1 MPTPGYDEAVM
12 TSSSSSSGR
21 HVPILELGRG
31 GMADVKLAVARGPAG
46 FNKLLVVKTLLAN
59 IEEDPDFVAMFLD
72 EARLAARL
80 NHPNVVVV
88 NEVGEQNGRYFLAME
103 YLDGQP
109 LQRVLARAAK
119 RGEAFPRAL
128 WLRILCD
135 ALNGLHYAH
144 ELKEFDG
151 TKLNVV
157 HRDVTPENVFI
168 TYDGVVKLVD
178 FGIAKAV
185 GRTVET
191 KMGVVKGKI
200 GYLSPEQARAGHSVI
215 DRRTDI
221 FAAGVM
227 IWEASAVRR
236 FWAGANEM
244 EILHRLN
251 TGNYDPSPRTVRP
264 EIPEALDAIC
274 RKALAHD
281 VDQRYATAAEL
292 QKDLDLYLTSGAEPR
307 VTSRDAADWIA
318 ERFAKEREKTQAAIE
333 QALAELKRDG
343 KTSGAH
349 LTPAAPPA
357 APPPKP
363 RPETPPAPVSVAP
376 KGSRSARQWPTSV
389 GVALTIAG
397 LALLGGAASRWRAAQ
412 ATAVE
417 SGPVTI
423 RISAR
428 PDDARF
434 KIGDGPW
441 LQNPHAGSFPRS
453 TQAQTLRIEAP
464 GHASRE
470 LPLVLDRD
478 RSVRAA
484 LGRSEPE
491 KTP

>member
-1 MPTPGYDEAVM
+1 MRGECGARPAMPGYDEAVM

-21 HVPILELGRG
+21 YVPILELGRG

-88 NEVGEQNGRYFLAME
+88 NEVGEQEGRYFLAME

-135 ALNGLHYAH
+135 ALSGLHYAH

-200 GYLSPEQARAGHSVI
+200 GYLSPEQARAG
-215 DRRTDI
+215 
-221 FAAGVM
+221 
-227 IWEASAVRR
+227 
-236 FWAGANEM
+236 
-244 EILHRLN
+244 
-251 TGNYDPSPRTVRP
+251 
-264 EIPEALDAIC
+264 
-274 RKALAHD
+274 
-281 VDQRYATAAEL
+281 Q
-292 QKDLDLYLTSGAEPR
+292 
-307 VTSRDAADWIA
+307 
-318 ERFAKEREKTQAAIE
+318 
-333 QALAELKRDG
+333 
-343 KTSGAH
+343 
-349 LTPAAPPA
+349 
-357 APPPKP
+357 
-363 RPETPPAPVSVAP
+363 
-376 KGSRSARQWPTSV
+376 
-389 GVALTIAG
+389 
-397 LALLGGAASRWRAAQ
+397 
-412 ATAVE
+412 
-417 SGPVTI
+417 
-423 RISAR
+423 
-428 PDDARF
+428 
-434 KIGDGPW
+434 
-441 LQNPHAGSFPRS
+441 
-453 TQAQTLRIEAP
+453 
-464 GHASRE
+464 
-470 LPLVLDRD
+470 
-478 RSVRAA
+478 
-484 LGRSEPE
+484 
-491 KTP
+491 

>member
-1 MPTPGYDEAVM
+1 M
-12 TSSSSSSGR
+12 SSAAPSGR
-21 HVPILELGRG
+21 YVPILELGRG

-46 FNKLLVVKTLLAN
+46 FNKLVVIKALLAN

-80 NHPNVVVV
+80 NHPNVVQV
-88 NEVGEQNGRYFLAME
+88 NEVGEENGRYFLAME

-119 RGEAFPRAL
+119 RGEAFPRAM

-135 ALNGLHYAH
+135 ALGGLHYAH

-151 TKLNVV
+151 TPLNVV

-200 GYLSPEQARAGHSVI
+200 GYLSPEQARAGHAVI

-227 IWEASAVRR
+227 IWEAAAVRR

-244 EILHRLN
+244 EVIHRLN
-251 TGNYDPSPRTVRP
+251 QGLYDPSPRSVRP
-264 EIPEALDAIC
+264 DVPEALDAIC

-281 VDQRYATAAEL
+281 IEQRYATAAEL

-307 VTSRDAADWIA
+307 VTSRDAAEWIA
-318 ERFAKEREKTQAAIE
+318 ERFKGERAKAQSAIE
-333 QALAELKRDG
+333 QALTELKRDG
-343 KTSGAH
+343 AVSTGSHPAPLPKKKVAAPAKPPEAIPIENKA
-349 LTPAAPPA
+349 LPPPPPRWPAAL
-357 APPPKP
+357 
-363 RPETPPAPVSVAP
+363 
-376 KGSRSARQWPTSV
+376 
-389 GVALTIAG
+389 GVALTVAG
-397 LALLGGAASRWRAAQ
+397 LALLGGAFTRWRAATADVPQ
-412 ATAVE
+412 AT
-417 SGPVTI
+417 GPVTLKL
-423 RISAR
+423 SAR

-434 KIGDGPW
+434 RLGDGPW
-441 LQNPHAGSFPRS
+441 MQNPHAGAFPRS
-453 TQAQTLRIEAP
+453 ATAQTLHVEAP
-464 GHASRE
+464 GYEPRD
-470 LPLVLDRD
+470 LPIVLDRD
-478 RSVRAA
+478 RSVRAVLA
-484 LGRSEPE
+484 PSGETGKSP
-491 KTP
+491 